1 MSRPL
6 SMTDTAAEVGCH
18 YDTFRKNW
26 RDWIEHLGFPSPIH
40 GHKWDREAVAAWKI
54 RRSSLRVVTEIRAA
68 PEPEARAANTRVQR
82 DREALQQMRAAR

>member
-6 SMTDTAAEVGCH
+6 NMTETASEVGCH

-26 RDWIEHLGFPSPIH
+26 RDWIELLGFPSPLH
-40 GHKWDREAVAAWKI
+40 GRKWDREALAAWKI

-68 PEPEARAANTRVQR
+68 PEPEVRAANTRAAR
-82 DREALQQMRAAR
+82 GRSALQQLRAS

>member
-6 SMTDTAAEVGCH
+6 SMTDTAAEVGLS
-18 YDTFRKNW
+18 YERFRKIW
-26 RDWIEHLGFPSPIH
+26 RDMCQAQDFPAPLH
-40 GHKWDREAVAAWKI
+40 GRKWDREALSAWKL

-68 PEPEARAANTRVQR
+68 PEPEVRAANTRVQR